1 MSNFK
6 IHFITVL
13 YTRWRFIIILKPKFY
28 IQVQKKIIEKFV
40 KLCLHSSYAAHDSF
54 HFDDFFKDILK
65 FIFPYRNQPIQI
77 TRIA

>member
-1 MSNFK
+1 MSNFL

-13 YTRWRFIIILKPKFY
+13 YTRWRFIIILKAKFF
-28 IQVQKKIIEKFV
+28 IGTKKIIEKIV

-54 HFDDFFKDILK
+54 HFDDFFKEILK